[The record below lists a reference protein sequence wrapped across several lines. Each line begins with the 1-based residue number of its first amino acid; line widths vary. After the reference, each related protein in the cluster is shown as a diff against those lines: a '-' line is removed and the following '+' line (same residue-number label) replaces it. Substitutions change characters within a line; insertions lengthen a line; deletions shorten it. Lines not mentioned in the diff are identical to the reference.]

1 MTSMLPLGCKRPKP
15 MRPGDRVALS
25 IGGNLMCLIVTMVG
39 VDDIPK
45 LADLGLEMIGL
56 I

>member
-1 MTSMLPLGCKRPKP
+1 
-15 MRPGDRVALS
+15 
-25 IGGNLMCLIVTMVG
+25 MCLIVTMVG

-56 I
+56 IWCDGYTSSARDLWMFRQHMGEKMFVSK